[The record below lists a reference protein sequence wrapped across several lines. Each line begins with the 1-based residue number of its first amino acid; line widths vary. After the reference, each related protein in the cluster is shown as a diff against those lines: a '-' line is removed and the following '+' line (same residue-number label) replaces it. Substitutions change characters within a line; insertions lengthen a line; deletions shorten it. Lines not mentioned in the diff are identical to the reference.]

1 MVRPFIC
8 YRSRAGRFMKR
19 PYMPPVFLW
28 LQAGQDTRVTP
39 PVTASSW

>member
-19 PYMPPVFLW
+19 PYMPPVFY
-28 LQAGQDTRVTP
+28 GCK
-39 PVTASSW
+39 PVSPASLR